1 MHNKREFVS
10 VVVFQFSSA
19 AFTSCSRATHCTNLS
34 ADLPSVAQAELNP
47 DGTPPHCG
55 FILRAVPRPRVVLMG
70 GEAALGTRGRRAARS
85 PSRAPLR
92 SCRRSRGSSAAW
104 RSAAVLPGYRRA
116 APPSVHPRRPSQP
129 FREGQPDLWGSAS
142 PRRGVGTGWAL
153 PSQSVLSFNY
163 FPASPPA
170 YGANSLL
177 TAHPPNSP

>member
-85 PSRAPLR
+85 PQPEPSPAPELPAFPR
-92 SCRRSRGSSAAW
+92 QQRRLAQCRCAARVPPRRSSFGPPTEAFTAVPGGAA
-104 RSAAVLPGYRRA
+104 
-116 APPSVHPRRPSQP
+116 
-129 FREGQPDLWGSAS
+129 
-142 PRRGVGTGWAL
+142 
-153 PSQSVLSFNY
+153 
-163 FPASPPA
+163 
-170 YGANSLL
+170 
-177 TAHPPNSP
+177 

>member
-1 MHNKREFVS
+1 MGPPRTVAS
-10 VVVFQFSSA
+10 FSG
-19 AFTSCSRATHCTNLS
+19 LY
-34 ADLPSVAQAELNP
+34 
-47 DGTPPHCG
+47 
-55 FILRAVPRPRVVLMG
+55 
-70 GEAALGTRGRRAARS
+70 RGRVLSLWEVRRPSEREEGERPAARS

>member
-1 MHNKREFVS
+1 MHEFICR
-10 VVVFQFSSA
+10 F
-19 AFTSCSRATHCTNLS
+19 AFCRSGRIESRWDPRTVASLS
-34 ADLPSVAQAELNP
+34 GLY
-47 DGTPPHCG
+47 
-55 FILRAVPRPRVVLMG
+55 
-70 GEAALGTRGRRAARS
+70 RGRVLSLWEVRRPSEREEGEQPAARAE
-85 PSRAPLR
+85 PR
-92 SCRRSRGSSAAW
+92 SGAAGVPRGSSAAW